1 MSVSSMSTNKDVRT
15 EMSSHCRLTSGKE
28 TQTSSFLLF
37 SGVGFLVVGVL
48 LLLSFCFVC
57 VFCLFAWVWF
67 LLGFACSVFVVFFVW
82 FGFFGLGWVFF
93 FFFSVS
99 LLFSTALLQT
109 YLWETTGNREWE
121 RVRL

>member
-93 FFFSVS
+93 FFF
-99 LLFSTALLQT
+99 L
-109 YLWETTGNREWE
+109 
-121 RVRL
+121 